1 MLGDGAGAEALVSGD
16 EGASK
21 TGEPVTVREDGFALD
36 GVEGLA
42 DFAGRVFVVIEVGN
56 ESGGCALKVDVVFQE
71 GVVGVDKKGLA

>member
-1 MLGDGAGAEALVSGD
+1 MLGDGAGAEALVRGD
-16 EGASK
+16 KGASE

-56 ESGGCALKVDVVFQE
+56 ESGADSSLGSTSADSRRPKSYAR
-71 GVVGVDKKGLA
+71 KN